1 MFTHRSLLVNLMTP
15 DVIYSQLV
23 NKFCAHSA
31 SRQIHQECVLYF
43 RPSNTST
50 ITRLIFSLIFLMF
63 HV

>member
-31 SRQIHQECVLYF
+31 SRQIHQECVLNF
-43 RPSNTST
+43 RPLEHIHNYTVD
-50 ITRLIFSLIFLMF
+50 F
-63 HV
+63 